1 MEKHHSCINT
11 LSVIEYFQE
20 HAPGLVDE
28 LLQQLGP
35 EVDSLPDAKGF
46 LMDPNNWV
54 SGYVL
59 INMYGNAKRLLGDDV
74 IFKIGF
80 DSVIKKRLGYIQRIL
95 LCALRG
101 PEQAIK
107 RIQTLN
113 DKFNRNKA
121 IHTVDLNNKGTILQL
136 HWFRNVPLSEDFCSV
151 NKGIYTAVPVFWGL
165 PPAHLEETRCFFK
178 GDECCEYHLT
188 WKRKSP
194 LKEYFLKAFRPW
206 KIIENSIKVVENS
219 IREVERDKELIK
231 NKYEEVHR
239 LNIQLKNKI
248 DQLLSLQEVS
258 TAILSTLDTER
269 LFDLILKLLVKVAR
283 LDRAA
288 IFIVDEE
295 KQTLSLVHAVGVS
308 PEDFSDIKD
317 YTVSLSKTDNII
329 AQTAARNEPVFVE
342 DVAGSA
348 LNKDNPLIRKFKPK
362 AFILVPLA
370 AHGKILGVLVG
381 DQVQNSLNVAFPDR
395 EFLTSFANQIAMA
408 LNNSNLY
415 RKLAESERRY
425 RQLIEN
431 AHDGIWV
438 LDDKDNLILAN
449 RRMSEIFTNG
459 HLIGQNIYRY
469 VDGENEKI
477 LKGLLD
483 QNKAGFVAQGL
494 MELRS
499 KGGGQIS
506 AIISSVPLMEEGL
519 RKGSFAI
526 VTDISQIKRLEGQ
539 LYHAQKM
546 ECIGTMAGGIAHD
559 FNNILTSILGYTTLL
574 KQQVQD
580 MDAQRHLDVIEKSS
594 LRAADL
600 VKKMLTF
607 SRGGQIYKLT
617 PVDVNE
623 IVLETV
629 RLLEN
634 VIDKRIEIQL
644 RLDASPATILGD
656 ATQLQQAMLNI
667 CLNARD
673 VMPDGG
679 VLGIKTENCTI
690 SNGHDAH
697 CLSAAHGR
705 YVKISISD
713 TGPGIHEKDL
723 GKIFDPF
730 FTTKPLGKGTGLGLA
745 VVHGIVNGLKGY
757 IHVDSKIGKGS
768 AFELLFPEAGI
779 EAVEGSVTEH
789 AVKVEGSETILLVDD
804 EQYVRDLGEKV
815 LNLHG
820 YNVILARDGLEAIHI
835 YQSAKDS
842 IDLVILDLMM
852 PNLSGRDTYK
862 RLKEINPAVK
872 VIICTGYGLDH
883 EAMQELQGGGVC
895 SFIQKPYNLEQLGQ
909 AVRKGI
915 DSGSALH
922 N

>member
-1 MEKHHSCINT
+1 MAMQVGIEKHHSCINT
-11 LSVIEYFQE
+11 AVAIRYFE
-20 HAPGLVDE
+20 DYAPGLVDK
-28 LLQQLGP
+28 LLQHLGP
-35 EVDSLPDAKGF
+35 EVDGLPDVKGF
-46 LMDPNNWV
+46 LTDPNNWV
-54 SGYVL
+54 SGHVL
-59 INMYGNAKRLLGDDV
+59 INMYRNARQLLGDDV

-80 DSVIKKRLGYIQRIL
+80 DSVFKKRLGYIQKIL
-95 LCALRG
+95 FFVLGG
-101 PEQAIK
+101 PKQAVK
-107 RIQTLN
+107 NIQALN
-113 DKFNRNKA
+113 DKFNRSKTIRIVRITNKDA
-121 IHTVDLNNKGTILQL
+121 IMQL

-151 NKGIYTAVPVFWGL
+151 NKGIYAAVPVIWGL

-178 GDECCEYHLT
+178 GDEYCEYHIT
-188 WKRKSP
+188 WRKKS
-194 LKEYFLKAFRPW
+194 LLREYFFKANVAQQVL
-206 KIIENSIKVVENS
+206 ENSISEL
-219 IREVERDKELIK
+219 ERDKELIK
-231 NKYEEVHR
+231 KKYDEIHR
-239 LNIQLKNKI
+239 LNIQLKSKI

-269 LFDLILKLLVKVAR
+269 LFDLILRLLVKVAR

-295 KQTLSLVHAVGVS
+295 KQALSLVHAVGVS

-317 YTVSLSKTDNII
+317 YTVSLSKIDNII
-329 AQTAARNEPVFVE
+329 ARAATRKEPVFVE

-348 LNKDNPLIRKFKPK
+348 LNKDNPLIRKFRPK
-362 AFILVPLA
+362 AFILIPLA
-370 AHGKILGVLVG
+370 AQGKILGVLVG
-381 DQVQNSLNVAFPDR
+381 DQIHDSLNVAFPDK
-395 EFLTSFANQIAMA
+395 EFLTSFANQIAMS

-415 RKLAESERRY
+415 RKLAASERRY

-459 HLIGQNIYRY
+459 HLIGRNIHRY

-477 LKGLLD
+477 LNGLLD
-483 QNKAGFVAQGL
+483 QNKAGFVAQGM

-499 KGGGQIS
+499 KDGGQIS
-506 AIISSVPLMEEGL
+506 AIISSVPLMEEGSC
-519 RKGSFAI
+519 KGSFAI
-526 VTDISQIKRLEGQ
+526 VTDISHIKRLERQ
-539 LYHAQKM
+539 LYQAQKM

-559 FNNILTSILGYTTLL
+559 FNNILTSILGYTSLL

-580 MDAQRHLDVIEKSS
+580 MDAQQGFDVIEKSS

-607 SRGGQIYKLT
+607 SRGGQIQNLS
-617 PVDVNE
+617 PVDVNG
-623 IVLETV
+623 VVQETV

-634 VIDKRIEIQL
+634 VIDKRVEIQL
-644 RLDASPATILGD
+644 RLEAGPATILGD

-679 VLGIKTENCTI
+679 VLGIKTEICTI
-690 SNGHDAH
+690 TNRHDTH
-697 CLSAAHGR
+697 YLSVARGR

-713 TGPGIHEKDL
+713 TGPGIDENKL

-745 VVHGIVNGLKGY
+745 VVHGIVKGLKGH

-768 AFELLFPEAGI
+768 TFELLFPEADI
-779 EAVEGSVTEH
+779 EAVEQAPAEH
-789 AVKVEGSETILLVDD
+789 TAKVEGRETILLVDD
-804 EQYVRDLGEKV
+804 EQYNRELGEKV
-815 LNLHG
+815 LTFHG
-820 YNVILARDGLEAIHI
+820 YNVLLAKDGLEAVDI
-835 YQSAKDS
+835 YKSAKDA
-842 IDLVILDLMM
+842 IALVVLDFMM
-852 PNLSGRDTYK
+852 PNLSGKDTYK

-883 EAMQELQGGGVC
+883 EAMQEMQDGVC
-895 SFIQKPYNLEQLGQ
+895 SFIQKPYNLEKLAQ
-909 AVRKGI
+909 AVRMGI
-915 DSGSALH
+915 DSGSVLP

>member
-35 EVDSLPDAKGF
+35 EVDDLPDVKGF

-59 INMYGNAKRLLGDDV
+59 INMYRNAKRLLGDDV
-74 IFKIGF
+74 IFKIGY

-121 IHTVDLNNKGTILQL
+121 IHTVDLNNKGAILQL

-178 GDECCEYHLT
+178 GNECCEYHLT
-188 WKRKSP
+188 WKRESP
-194 LKEYFLKAFRPW
+194 LKEYFLKVFLPW
-206 KIIENSIKVVENS
+206 KVIENSVKVVENS

-231 NKYEEVHR
+231 KKYDEVHR

-258 TAILSTLDTER
+258 TAILSTLETER
-269 LFDLILKLLVKVAR
+269 LFDLILRLLVKVAR

-295 KQTLSLVHAVGVS
+295 KQALSLVHAVGVS
-308 PEDFSDIKD
+308 PEDFSEIKD
-317 YTVSLSKTDNII
+317 YTVSLSKIDNII
-329 AQTAARNEPVFVE
+329 ARTAARNEPVFVE

-348 LNKDNPLIRKFKPK
+348 LNKDNPLIRKFRPK

-370 AHGKILGVLVG
+370 AQGKILGVLVG
-381 DQVQNSLNVAFPDR
+381 DQVQDSLNVAFPDK

-459 HLIGQNIYRY
+459 HLIGQNIHRY
-469 VDGENEKI
+469 VDGENERI
-477 LKGLLD
+477 LKRLLD
-483 QNKAGFVAQGL
+483 QNRAGLVAQGM
-494 MELRS
+494 MEL
-499 KGGGQIS
+499 KGKDGGQIS

-519 RKGSFAI
+519 CKGSFAI
-526 VTDISQIKRLEGQ
+526 VTDISHIKRLERQ
-539 LYHAQKM
+539 LYQAQKM
-546 ECIGTMAGGIAHD
+546 ESVGTMAGGIAHD
-559 FNNILTSILGYTTLL
+559 FNNILTSILGYTALL

-580 MDAQRHLDVIEKSS
+580 MDAQKHLDVIEKSS

-607 SRGGQIYKLT
+607 SRGGQIQNLA

-623 IVLETV
+623 IILETV

-634 VIDKRIEIQL
+634 VIDKRVEIQL
-644 RLDASPATILGD
+644 GLDASPATILGD

-679 VLGIKTENCTI
+679 VLGIKTEICTI
-690 SNGHDAH
+690 SNGYDTHY
-697 CLSAAHGR
+697 LSVARGK

-745 VVHGIVNGLKGY
+745 VVHGIVTGLKGRIY
-757 IHVDSKIGKGS
+757 VDSKIGKGS
-768 AFELLFPEAGI
+768 IFELFFPEADI
-779 EAVEGSVTEH
+779 EAVEQATTEH
-789 AVKVEGSETILLVDD
+789 TVKVEGRETILLVDD
-804 EQYVRDLGEKV
+804 EQYNRELGEKV
-815 LNLHG
+815 LTFHG
-820 YNVILARDGLEAIHI
+820 YNVLLAKDGLEAVDI
-835 YQSAKDS
+835 YKSAKDA
-842 IDLVILDLMM
+842 IALVILDFMM
-852 PNLSGRDTYK
+852 PNLSGLDTYK
-862 RLKEINPAVK
+862 RLKEIDPAVK

-883 EAMQELQGGGVC
+883 EAMQELQGGICG
-895 SFIQKPYNLEQLGQ
+895 FIQKPYNLEKLAQ

-915 DSGSALH
+915 DSGFVLP

>member
-1 MEKHHSCINT
+1 MQVGMEKHHSCINT
-11 LSVIEYFQE
+11 SVAIRYFE
-20 HAPGLVDE
+20 DYAPGLVDK
-28 LLQQLGP
+28 LLQHLGP
-35 EVDSLPDAKGF
+35 EVDNLPDVKDF

-54 SGYVL
+54 SGHVL

-80 DSVIKKRLGYIQRIL
+80 DSVIKKRLGYIQKIL
-95 LCALRG
+95 FFVLGG
-101 PEQAIK
+101 PKQAV
-107 RIQTLN
+107 RNIQALN
-113 DKFNRNKA
+113 DKFNRSKT
-121 IHTVDLNNKGTILQL
+121 IHTVRLSNKDVLLQL

-151 NKGIYTAVPVFWGL
+151 NKGVYTAIPVIWGL

-178 GDECCEYHLT
+178 GDDYCEYHIT
-188 WKRKSP
+188 WKKKSF
-194 LKEYFLKAFRPW
+194 LKEYFFKANLTRQVL
-206 KIIENSIKVVENS
+206 ENSVSEL
-219 IREVERDKELIK
+219 ERDKELIK
-231 NKYEEVHR
+231 KKYDEVHR

-308 PEDFSDIKD
+308 PEDFSEIKD
-317 YTVSLSKTDNII
+317 YTVSLSKIDNII
-329 AQTAARNEPVFVE
+329 ARAAARNEPVFVE

-370 AHGKILGVLVG
+370 AQGKILGVLVG
-381 DQVQNSLNVAFPDR
+381 DQVQNSLNTAFPDR
-395 EFLTSFANQIAMA
+395 EFLTSFANQIAMS

-431 AHDGIWV
+431 AHDGIWI

-459 HLIGQNIYRY
+459 HLIGQNIRRY

-483 QNKAGFVAQGL
+483 QNKAGFVAQGM
-494 MELRS
+494 MELKS
-499 KGGGQIS
+499 KDGGQIS
-506 AIISSVPLMEEGL
+506 AIISSVPLIEEGL
-519 RKGSFAI
+519 CKGSFAI
-526 VTDISQIKRLEGQ
+526 VTDISQIKKLEGQ

-559 FNNILTSILGYTTLL
+559 FNNILTSILGYTAIL

-580 MDAQRHLDVIEKSS
+580 RDAQRHLDVIEKSS

-600 VKKMLTF
+600 IKKMLTF
-607 SRGGQIYKLT
+607 SRGGQIQNLV

-623 IVLETV
+623 VILETV

-690 SNGHDAH
+690 SNGYDAH
-697 CLSAAHGR
+697 YLSVAHGK

-723 GKIFDPF
+723 SKIFDPF

-745 VVHGIVNGLKGY
+745 VVHGIVRGLKGHIY
-757 IHVDSKIGKGS
+757 VDSKIEKGS
-768 AFELLFPEAGI
+768 AFELFFPEADI

-789 AVKVEGSETILLVDD
+789 VVKIEGRETILLVDD
-804 EQYVRDLGEKV
+804 EQYVRELGEKV
-815 LNLHG
+815 LTFHG
-820 YNVILARDGLEAIHI
+820 YNVLLAKDGLEAIHI

-852 PNLSGRDTYK
+852 PNLSGRDAYK

-872 VIICTGYGLDH
+872 VIICSGYGLDH
-883 EAMQELQGGGVC
+883 EAMKELQGGVC
-895 SFIQKPYNLEQLGQ
+895 SFIQKPYNLEQLAQ

-915 DSGSALH
+915 DSGAARH
-922 N
+922 D

>member
-1 MEKHHSCINT
+1 MQVGMEKHHSCINT
-11 LSVIEYFQE
+11 LTVIEYFQD
-20 HAPGLVDE
+20 HAPELVDE
-28 LLQQLGP
+28 LVRQLGP
-35 EVDSLPDAKGF
+35 GVDNLPDVKGF

-54 SGYVL
+54 SGNVL
-59 INMYGNAKRLLGDDV
+59 INMYINAKQLLGDDV

-80 DSVIKKRLGYIQRIL
+80 DSVVKRRLGYIQKIL
-95 LCALRG
+95 LPALG
-101 PEQAIK
+101 NPKKAVKKVQAI
-107 RIQTLN
+107 N
-113 DKFNRNKA
+113 DKFNRNKS
-121 IHTVDLNNKGTILQL
+121 IRTVYINDRGAVLQL
-136 HWFRNVPLSEDFCSV
+136 HWFDNVPLSEDFCSV
-151 NKGIYTAVPVFWGL
+151 NKGIYTAVPVIWGL
-165 PPAHLEETRCFFK
+165 PPACLEETKCFFK
-178 GDECCEYHLT
+178 GDKYCEYRLT
-188 WKRKSP
+188 WGKKTP
-194 LKEYFLKAFRPW
+194 LKEYLLRAVLPW
-206 KIIENSIKVVENS
+206 KVIKNTIGEL
-219 IREVERDKELIK
+219 ERDKELIK
-231 NKYEEVHR
+231 KKYDEVHR

-269 LFDLILKLLVKVAR
+269 LFDLILRLLVKVAR

-295 KQTLSLVHAVGVS
+295 KQALSLVHAVGVS
-308 PEDFSDIKD
+308 PEDFSEIKD
-317 YTVSLSKTDNII
+317 YTVSLSKIDNII
-329 AQTAARNEPVFVE
+329 ARAAARKEPVFVE

-370 AHGKILGVLVG
+370 AQGKILGVLVG

-395 EFLTSFANQIAMA
+395 ELLTSFANQIAMA

-431 AHDGIWV
+431 AHDGIWI

-459 HLIGQNIYRY
+459 HLIGQNIHRY

-477 LKGLLD
+477 LKGLLE
-483 QNKAGFVAQGL
+483 QNKAGFVAQG
-494 MELRS
+494 MVELRS
-499 KGGGQIS
+499 KDGGQIS

-519 RKGSFAI
+519 CKGSFAI
-526 VTDISQIKRLEGQ
+526 ITDISHIKKLEGQ
-539 LYHAQKM
+539 LHHAQKM
-546 ECIGTMAGGIAHD
+546 ECVGTMAGGIAHD
-559 FNNILTSILGYTTLL
+559 FNNILTSILGYTALL

-580 MDAQRHLDVIEKSS
+580 MDAQKHLDVIEKSS

-607 SRGGQIYKLT
+607 SRGGQIHKLT

-656 ATQLQQAMLNI
+656 ATQLQQAILNI

-679 VLGIKTENCTI
+679 VLGIKTEICTI
-690 SNGHDAH
+690 SNGYDAH
-697 CLSAAHGR
+697 CLSVAHGR

-713 TGPGIHEKDL
+713 TGPGIDENKL

-730 FTTKPLGKGTGLGLA
+730 YTTKPLGKGTGLGLA
-745 VVHGIVNGLKGY
+745 VVHGIVTGLKGHIY
-757 IHVDSKIGKGS
+757 VDSKIGKGS
-768 AFELLFPEAGI
+768 TFELFFPEADI
-779 EAVEGSVTEH
+779 EAVEGPVTEH
-789 AVKVEGSETILLVDD
+789 AVKVEGRETILLVDD
-804 EQYVRDLGEKV
+804 EQYNRELGEKV
-815 LNLHG
+815 LTFHG
-820 YNVILARDGLEAIHI
+820 YNVLLAKDGLEAIHI

-852 PNLSGRDTYK
+852 PNLSGRDTHK

-872 VIICTGYGLDH
+872 VIICSGYGLDH
-883 EAMQELQGGGVC
+883 EAMQELQGGVC
-895 SFIQKPYNLEQLGQ
+895 GFIQKPYNLEELTW
-909 AVRKGI
+909 AVRRSI
-915 DSGSALH
+915 DSGSDLH
-922 N
+922 K